1 MPEIPNDKAEKMKC
15 RLGLLMF
22 CIYAGVYASF
32 VIISVYDV
40 AIMDTLMPF
49 GVNLA
54 VFYGLGLI
62 VLALILAV
70 IYSKACTIIEKS
82 VLPEQEAAKTEK
94 KPLAVEG
101 AEK

>member
-1 MPEIPNDKAEKMKC
+1 
-15 RLGLLMF
+15 
-22 CIYAGVYASF
+22 
-32 VIISVYDV
+32 
-40 AIMDTLMPF
+40 
-49 GVNLA
+49 VNLA